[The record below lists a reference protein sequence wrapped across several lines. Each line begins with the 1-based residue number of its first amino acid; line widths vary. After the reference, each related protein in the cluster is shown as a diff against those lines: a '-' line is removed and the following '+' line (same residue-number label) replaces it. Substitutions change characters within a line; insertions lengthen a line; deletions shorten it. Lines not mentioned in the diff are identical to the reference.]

1 MKIDKEKLV
10 EFCRALIR
18 IPSPA
23 GKEKDAVR
31 RAQEEMQELGF
42 EDVELDEFGSVV
54 GVLRCGPGP
63 VAVFDAHIDTVGV
76 EPINE
81 WSRDPF
87 GAWIEEGRLYGRG
100 AVDMKGPTAAMV
112 HGLASLIEER
122 ESLGGT
128 VIASVSTLEELAEG
142 VALGSVLNRF
152 EPDFVV
158 ICEPSNMELIR
169 GQRGR
174 VELAFTTYGE
184 PAHSST
190 PELGVDAVAKMMKLI
205 ARVDAMELPV
215 HPFLGRGVQ
224 ALTDIISTPYP
235 AQSTVPAKCRATF
248 DRRLVV
254 GENESSIARETHD
267 VIEAA
272 KNEDNQL
279 VATTEI
285 VTAEI
290 KAYTG
295 HKFDFSKFIPA
306 WETEADS
313 DIVTAAARGLEA
325 AGLLPGP
332 PDYYRFC
339 TNGSWACVH
348 AGLPTIGYGPGNA
361 ALAHRV
367 DEYTEIDQLEAAAT
381 GYAAIAKKLIG

>member
-1 MKIDKEKLV
+1 MKIDDEKLI
-10 EFCRALIR
+10 EFCRALVR

-23 GKEKDAVR
+23 GKEKDAIR
-31 RAQEEMQELGF
+31 RAQEEMLALGF
-42 EDVELDEFGSVV
+42 EEVELDEFGSVV

-76 EPINE
+76 EPVNE
-81 WSRDPF
+81 WTRDPF
-87 GAWIEEGRLYGRG
+87 GGWVEDGRLYGRG
-100 AVDMKGPTAAMV
+100 SVDMKGSAAAML
-112 HGLASLIEER
+112 HGLASLMEER
-122 ESLGGT
+122 ERLGGT
-128 VIASVSTLEELAEG
+128 LIASISTLEEIAEG
-142 VALGSVLNRF
+142 VALGAVLDRF

-205 ARVDAMELPV
+205 TRIDAMELPT
-215 HPFLGRGVQ
+215 HPFLGSGVQ

-272 KNEDNQL
+272 KGEDDQM

-285 VTAEI
+285 VTAEY

-295 HKFDFSKFIPA
+295 HKFSFSKFIPA
-306 WETEADS
+306 WETAADS
-313 DIVTAAARGLEA
+313 AIVAAAARGLEA

-367 DEYTEIDQLEAAAT
+367 DEYAEIEQLRAAAR
-381 GYAAIAKKLIG
+381 GYAAIAGELLG